1 MDKAGHGELKARWRS
16 TAMVETAQCG
26 LNYAQTMALAARG
39 GGGGGGECV
48 GEVDWVVLLRG
59 W

>member
-1 MDKAGHGELKARWRS
+1 MATMA
-16 TAMVETAQCG
+16 TAKCG
-26 LNYAQTMALAARG
+26 LTHAQTMALAARG